1 LAVRRRGLGA
11 VLGVALVLAACSAES
26 KPTAK
31 PVGPVRIQFW
41 HAMGGVNTALVNAL
55 VQRFNSSQTDV
66 VVEAVLKAD
75 YDQTLTTLRTDFQG
89 GTAAHL
95 PALVQVDDIDTRFMM
110 DSKQIVPVQDFIDRE
125 KFSVSD
131 YEPNFL
137 AYYRV
142 NNRLLAMPFNVAMP
156 LLYYNKK
163 AFKDA
168 GLDPEKPPKTFDE
181 VAAAARTLTKKEG
194 GRTTQYGM
202 AIAVNGWF
210 LEQLIAVQGAEYA
223 NNGNGRDKLATAVT
237 FDNEAGVKALT
248 WWKGMFQDGI
258 CANYGRPTANTQ
270 KAFDTGVAAM
280 MIDSTAVLP
289 GRIKGVAGKFEI
301 GTGFLPRPADAKG
314 GVMPGGAAVWIL
326 KGRPAQEQQAAW
338 NFAKFITAPAQQAYW
353 HIGTGYFPIRKAAYD
368 DATDNEWRSKY
379 PQFDTAID
387 QLHKTPVTTATKGA
401 LLGVFAKARQSVEGA
416 IEKALL
422 NQATPQQ
429 ALREAAD
436 ALKPDL
442 EQYNR
447 SVR

>member
-1 LAVRRRGLGA
+1 VRRCLAA
-11 VLGVALVLAACSAES
+11 VVAAALVLVACSAES
-26 KPTAK
+26 KPAAK
-31 PVGPVRIQFW
+31 PAGPVKIQFW
-41 HAMGGVNTALVNAL
+41 HTMGGVNTALVNTL
-55 VQRFNSSQTDV
+55 VERFNGSQTDV
-66 VVEAVLKAD
+66 VVEAVLRTD
-75 YDQTLTTLRTDFQG
+75 YDQTLTQLRTHFQG
-89 GTAAHL
+89 GTVAHL

-110 DSKQIVPVQDFIDRE
+110 DSKQIAPMQDFIDHE

-131 YEPNFL
+131 FEPNFL
-137 AYYRV
+137 AYYRA
-142 NNRLLAMPFNVAMP
+142 NNRLLAMPLTVAMP
-156 LLYYNKK
+156 LLYYNKN

-181 VAAAARTLTKKEG
+181 VAAAARALSKKVG

-202 AIAVNGWF
+202 AIAVYGGF
-210 LEQLIAVQGAEYA
+210 LEQLIAAQGAEYA
-223 NNGNGRDKLATAVT
+223 NNGNGRDKPATAVT
-237 FDNEAGVKALT
+237 FDHEAGVRALT

-270 KAFDTGVAAM
+270 RAFDTGVAAM
-280 MIDSTAVLP
+280 MIDSTAGLAE
-289 GRIKGVAGKFEI
+289 RIKGVTGKFEI

-314 GVMPGGAAVWIL
+314 GVIPGGAAAWIL
-326 KGRPAQEQQAAW
+326 KGRPAAEQQAAW
-338 NFAKFITAPAQQAYW
+338 KFVKFITAPAQQAYW

-368 DATDNEWRSKY
+368 DATDKEWRSKY

-422 NQATPQQ
+422 NQATPQA

-436 ALKPDL
+436 TLKPDL

>member
-1 LAVRRRGLGA
+1 
-11 VLGVALVLAACSAES
+11 VLVTALLLAACGGDNKPAASAA
-26 KPTAK
+26 PT
-31 PVGPVRIQFW
+31 GPVKIQFW
-41 HAMGGVNTALVNAL
+41 HAMSGVNTAVVNGLVE
-55 VQRFNSSQTDV
+55 RFNSSQKDV
-66 VVEAVLKAD
+66 VVEAVFQGD
-75 YDQTLTTLRTDFQG
+75 YDQAINKLKTGFQG
-89 GTAAHL
+89 GASANL
-95 PALVQVDDIDTRFMM
+95 PALVQIYDIGTRFMI
-110 DSKQIVPVQDFIDRE
+110 DSKQIKPVQDFIDQD
-125 KFSVSD
+125 KFSTSD
-131 YEPNFL
+131 FEPNIL

-142 NNRLLAMPFNVAMP
+142 SNRLYGMPFNISTP

-202 AIAVNGWF
+202 AIAVYGWF

-258 CANYGRPTANTQ
+258 CANYGRRTADTQ

-280 MIDSTAVLP
+280 FIDSTAVLA
-289 GRIKGVAGKFEI
+289 GRIRGVGMKFEI

-314 GVMPGGAAVWIL
+314 GVIPGGAAVWIL
-326 KGRPAQEQQAAW
+326 KGRPAEEQLAAW
-338 NFAKFITAPAQQAYW
+338 KFVKFISAPAQQAYW

-368 DATDNEWRSKY
+368 DATDKEWRSKY

-401 LLGVFAKARQSVEGA
+401 LLGVFTKARQSVEGA

-422 NQATPQQ
+422 NQATPQA

>member
-1 LAVRRRGLGA
+1 MRRSLVGLL
-11 VLGVALVLAACSAES
+11 VTALLLAACGPENKPAVSAT
-26 KPTAK
+26 PA
-31 PVGPVRIQFW
+31 GPVKIQFW
-41 HAMGGVNTALVNAL
+41 HAMSGVNTAVVNGLVE
-55 VQRFNSSQTDV
+55 RFNSSQKDV
-66 VVEAVLKAD
+66 VVEAVFQGD
-75 YDQTLTTLRTDFQG
+75 YDQTINKLKTGFQG
-89 GTAAHL
+89 GASANL
-95 PALVQVDDIDTRFMM
+95 PALVQIYDIGTRFMI
-110 DSKQIVPVQDFIDRE
+110 DSKQIKPVQDFIDQD
-125 KFSVSD
+125 KFSTSD
-131 YEPNFL
+131 FEPNIL

-142 NNRLLAMPFNVAMP
+142 SNRLYGMPFNISTP
-156 LLYYNKK
+156 LLYYNKN
-163 AFKDA
+163 AFRDA
-168 GLDPEKPPKTFDE
+168 GLDPEKPPRTFDE
-181 VAAAARTLTKKEG
+181 VAAAARTLTKKVG
-194 GRTTQYGM
+194 GRTSQYGM
-202 AIAVNGWF
+202 AIAVYGWF

-248 WWKGMFQDGI
+248 WWKGMYQDGI

-280 MIDSTAVLP
+280 MIDSTAVLA

-301 GTGFLPRPADAKG
+301 GTGFLPRLADARG
-314 GVMPGGAAVWIL
+314 GVIPGGAAVWIL
-326 KGRPAQEQQAAW
+326 KGRPAEEQQAAW
-338 NFAKFITAPAQQAYW
+338 KFVKFITAPAQQAYW

-368 DATDNEWRSKY
+368 DATDKEWRSKY

-401 LLGVFAKARQSVEGA
+401 LLGVFTKARQSVEGA

-429 ALREAAD
+429 ALHEAAE